1 MAGILK
7 ARKKHSLLS
16 LARSVKII
24 SAGKDFVWNSSPL
37 FLAHLNQRSFIH
49 LSNLAHGPLVIFI
62 LFLKYEAGLFTSMY
76 S

>member
-37 FLAHLNQRSFIH
+37 FLAHLNQSKQF
-49 LSNLAHGPLVIFI
+49 GPWASCYFHTVFKI
-62 LFLKYEAGLFTSMY
+62 
-76 S
+76 